1 VCIGGKPYHR
11 RVQCIEKK
19 VPAPVIAAA
28 AGASMKV
35 YARASG
41 TAIDPTMLHM
51 VVGLAIAL
59 ASGLIAL
66 AAVAS
71 LVAARTT
78 LNPLNPG
85 NATRLVT
92 GGVFRISRNPLYL
105 SLLLLLVAY
114 AVRLAAPAL
123 WLGPIVFVAYV
134 TRFQI
139 HPEERA
145 LKENF
150 GEAYQRYRMRTRRWL

>member
-1 VCIGGKPYHR
+1 
-11 RVQCIEKK
+11 VQFEKK

-41 TAIDPTMLHM
+41 IAIDPTHLHM

-66 AAVAS
+66 AALAS

-78 LNPLNPG
+78 LNPLKPG
-85 NATRLVT
+85 NASRLVT

-145 LKENF
+145 LKEKF